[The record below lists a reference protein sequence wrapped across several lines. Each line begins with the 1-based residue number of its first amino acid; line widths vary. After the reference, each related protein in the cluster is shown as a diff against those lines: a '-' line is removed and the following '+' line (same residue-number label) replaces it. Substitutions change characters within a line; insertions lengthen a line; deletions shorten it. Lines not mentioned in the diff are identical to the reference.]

1 VTRSILCRFGEQT
14 APWVDSTCC
23 DHGSDT
29 VPAGGWAYPMKHTAL
44 LLWGLLLLPYA
55 VRADQTSVSVCVEAL
70 EQLKTL
76 HLAAP
81 VYKLMGGQDR
91 QYLADADRPAEVNRL
106 KGIVAESCS
115 EEPEA
120 RRGEESEAERLHIAR
135 SPGCMGDRETLST
148 MEKPES
154 RTPEDDIAR
163 HRKRVAARCPD
174 VDLSNVWLILGV
186 PVT

>member
-1 VTRSILCRFGEQT
+1 
-14 APWVDSTCC
+14 
-23 DHGSDT
+23 
-29 VPAGGWAYPMKHTAL
+29 MKHTV
-44 LLWGLLLLPYA
+44 LLLLGLA
-55 VRADQTSVSVCVEAL
+55 VLPHGVQADQTPVCVCVEAL

-81 VYKLMGGQDR
+81 VYKLKGGQER
-91 QYLADADRPAEVNRL
+91 QYLADADRPAEVDRF
-106 KGIVAESCS
+106 KTIAAQSCS
-115 EEPEA
+115 AEPEI
-120 RRGEESEAERLHIAR
+120 RRSEESEAEHLHVAR
-135 SPGCMGDRETLST
+135 SPGCMGDRDTLST

-154 RTPEDDIAR
+154 RTPEDDVAR